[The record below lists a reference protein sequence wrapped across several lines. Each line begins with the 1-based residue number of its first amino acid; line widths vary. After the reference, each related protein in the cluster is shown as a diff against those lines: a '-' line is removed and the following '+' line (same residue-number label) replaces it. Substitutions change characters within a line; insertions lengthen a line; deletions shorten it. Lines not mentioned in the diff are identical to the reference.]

1 MRVIVTM
8 EARLLRTPDGRVWTR
23 GGPDHTT
30 WSRYLS
36 VFDEVRIVARVQP
49 TDGKPV
55 GASAVDGPGVH
66 VWAVPYYVGPGQ
78 YVSRRTEVRRA
89 VGAAIGPH
97 DACILRV
104 PSQIGTLMAQELR
117 RRRQPYALEVIGDP
131 WEVFAPGVVR
141 HPLRPFFRRRFAR
154 QLAGQCRHAAAVSY
168 VTARSLQA
176 RYPAGPTTVSM
187 SCSDVDLP
195 AEAFVAGPRP
205 AAADLTRTCRLV
217 SVGSLDQL
225 YKGVD
230 VLVDALAVLADR
242 SVDVHLRHVGDG
254 RFRSRLEERA
264 ARCGARQRVTFV
276 GTLPPGDAVRA
287 EFDRA
292 DLLVMPS
299 RTEGMPRALVEGMA
313 RGLPAIGSAVGGIP
327 EVLPA
332 ADLVPPGDP
341 TTLADAIQRMVTAPD
356 RMAAASARNL
366 ETARTFAAERL
377 AARRD
382 RFYTL
387 VRDARRRPDE
397 ARMERL

>member
-1 MRVIVTM
+1 M
-8 EARLLRTPDGRVWTR
+8 EARLLRTADGRVWTR

-30 WSRYLS
+30 WARYLS

-49 TDGKPV
+49 TDGTPV

-78 YVSRRTEVRRA
+78 YVSRWREVRRA

-104 PSQIGTLMAQELR
+104 PSQIGTLMARELR

-154 QLAGQCRHAAAVSY
+154 QLAGQCRHASAVSY

-176 RYPAGPTTVSM
+176 RYPAGPATVSL

-195 AEAFVAGPRP
+195 AEAFAAGPRP
-205 AAADLTRTCRLV
+205 AADVARAWRLV

-230 VLVDALAVLADR
+230 VLVDALALLADR
-242 SVDVHLRHVGDG
+242 SVDVRLRHVGDG
-254 RFRSRLEERA
+254 RFRSRLAERA
-264 ARCGARQRVTFV
+264 DRCGVRQRVTFV

-341 TTLADAIQRMVTAPD
+341 AALADAIQRMVATPA
-356 RMAAASARNL
+356 RMAEASARNL

-377 AARRD
+377 TAQRD

-387 VRDARRRPDE
+387 VRDSRRRPDE